1 MPDLP
6 WFVYAI
12 PFAMIGLI
20 AFAAFYKWL
29 EVRAAAEWPETTGK
43 VVVSTSETRKVK
55 TFDDD
60 RQDMERDGGR
70 GEEERNFAKIV
81 YEYQVS
87 GQKMRASRVSIGED
101 LGNFEVAETIARY
114 PVGKVVTVYYNPR
127 TPREAVLERDVPKGM
142 FGCVAWFV
150 VIAVFGTLLTF
161 FGFNQ
166 LTEYARQLLVNPN
179 NSPIVVGLA
188 AMGTVAF
195 LFALALHRQANV
207 ARGWPKVTGRITR
220 SEIDEFEGRLT
231 PKSTLTTLYRPLI
244 SYAYEF
250 NGIKYSGDELSLGG
264 KVTANTPS
272 FAKKQVAK
280 FPIGKTI
287 EVHVNPQNASEA
299 VLKPAPAHAWVL
311 WISAGLFLAGAW
323 FISQLP

>member
-12 PFAMIGLI
+12 PFAFIGLI

-29 EVRAAAEWPETTGK
+29 EVRAASQWPQTTGK
-43 VVVSTSETRKVK
+43 VVVSTSETRAVK

-60 RQDMERDGGR
+60 REGGR
-70 GEEERNFAKIV
+70 GEEKRNFAKIV

-127 TPREAVLERDVPKGM
+127 KPREAVLERDVPKGV
-142 FGCVAWFV
+142 FGCVIWLV
-150 VIAVFGTLLTF
+150 VIGTAGILFTF

-166 LTEYARQLLVNPN
+166 VTLYLTERVNNAPM
-179 NSPIVVGLA
+179 VVALS
-188 AMGTVAF
+188 AMGLVTL
-195 LFALALHRQANV
+195 LFGLALHRQGSE
-207 ARGWPKVTGRITR
+207 ARKWPKVTGRIEQ
-220 SEIDEFEGRLT
+220 SEVDEFRGRLSNDANS
-231 PKSTLTTLYRPLI
+231 PLTTLYRPLI
-244 SYAYEF
+244 SYSYEY
-250 NGIKYSGDELSLGG
+250 NGVKYAGNQLSLGA
-264 KVTANTPS
+264 KVTANTAA
-272 FAKKQVAK
+272 FANRMIAK
-280 FPIGKTI
+280 YPAGKLI

-299 VLKPAPAHAWVL
+299 VVNPAPAFAWVIWL
-311 WISAGLFLAGAW
+311 IAAGLFALAY
-323 FISQLP
+323 FISKN